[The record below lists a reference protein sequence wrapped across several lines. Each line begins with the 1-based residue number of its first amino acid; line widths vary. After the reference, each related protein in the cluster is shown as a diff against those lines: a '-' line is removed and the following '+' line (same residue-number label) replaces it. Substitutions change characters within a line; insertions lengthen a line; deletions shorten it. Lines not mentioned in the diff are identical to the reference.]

1 MDRGRSISLIVIA
14 IVILID
20 DQMPA
25 GGSTLVSGRSTNC
38 GCFRGCIL
46 HGTHRTYDQQ
56 HYGASFLPVSFT
68 KSKSDTPG
76 IPAGPSIPCSLSFL
90 SFFFFFLPLFKRS
103 RRADDDRP
111 PPPRRPRSSYDE
123 RSSLAL
129 FFFFF
134 FLYFTSPRPPSP
146 FRHPD
151 PLASVYSTAA
161 QARTCTIGT
170 CLNGKASWKSYTWFV
185 DATTADPAENTL
197 LGRVYNTRRIG
208 QMISHR

>member
-134 FLYFTSPRPPSP
+134 FF
-146 FRHPD
+146 
-151 PLASVYSTAA
+151 
-161 QARTCTIGT
+161 
-170 CLNGKASWKSYTWFV
+170 
-185 DATTADPAENTL
+185 TL
-197 LGRVYNTRRIG
+197 LLLALLHLSVTRILSLLYTARPRKRARARSGRA
-208 QMISHR
+208 